1 MSKKIENLDK
11 QKLQVLE
18 LYLQLESIKFGKTKK
33 EKYREIAKRLKIAEN
48 TINTWVRRY
57 YEDYLVYLQEAKEL
71 EENSKISNFE
81 GLTEKQSIY
90 IIARLHGNS
99 PEKAKELA
107 GYSPKTK
114 AADIEKNP
122 KIRRVMAQL
131 REELKDDVKLSARS
145 VINKLVEVS
154 EKAEH
159 GIEYT
164 ETEYHDE
171 TNPDGRKVYK
181 NAKKKVEISISA
193 AVNGWTNI
201 AKLLG
206 YDSKLEAK
214 HELNTVELAQQRLA
228 ELKAKK
234 LEKELKDD
242 DNQPKVLK

>member
-11 QKLQVLE
+11 QKLQVLG

-122 KIRRVMAQL
+122 KVRRVMAQL

-171 TNPDGRKVYK
+171 TNPDGRTR
-181 NAKKKVEISISA
+181 
-193 AVNGWTNI
+193 G
-201 AKLLG
+201 
-206 YDSKLEAK
+206 
-214 HELNTVELAQQRLA
+214 
-228 ELKAKK
+228 
-234 LEKELKDD
+234 
-242 DNQPKVLK
+242 

>member
-1 MSKKIENLDK
+1 MEIDKFVHLNKLFILYRNL
-11 QKLQVLE
+11 
-18 LYLQLESIKFGKTKK
+18 
-33 EKYREIAKRLKIAEN
+33 
-48 TINTWVRRY
+48 
-57 YEDYLVYLQEAKEL
+57 
-71 EENSKISNFE
+71 
-81 GLTEKQSIY
+81 LTEKQSIY

-122 KIRRVMAQL
+122 KVRRVMAQL

>member
-11 QKLQVLE
+11 QKLQALE

-48 TINTWVRRY
+48 TVNTWVRRY
-57 YEDYLVYLQEAKEL
+57 YEEYLVCLQEAKEL

-99 PEKAKELA
+99 PQKAKELA
-107 GYSPKTK
+107 GYSPNTK
-114 AADIEKNP
+114 AADIEKNI
-122 KIRRVMAQL
+122 KVRRVMYQL

-145 VINKLVEVS
+145 VINKLAEIS

-164 ETEYHDE
+164 ETEYHEE
-171 TNPDGRKVYK
+171 TNPEGRKVYK
-181 NAKKKVEISISA
+181 KASKKVEISISA
-193 AVNGWTNI
+193 AINGWTNI

-206 YDSKLEAK
+206 YDSRLEAK
-214 HELNTVELAQQRLA
+214 YDLTSLELAQQKLL
-228 ELKAKK
+228 ELKTKK
-234 LEKELKDD
+234 LEKELKEDD
-242 DNQPKVLK
+242 SKPKLLK

>member
-1 MSKKIENLDK
+1 M
-11 QKLQVLE
+11 
-18 LYLQLESIKFGKTKK
+18 
-33 EKYREIAKRLKIAEN
+33 
-48 TINTWVRRY
+48 
-57 YEDYLVYLQEAKEL
+57 YLQEAKEL

-122 KIRRVMAQL
+122 KVRRVMAQL